1 MRAIGYVRVS
11 TEEQAV
17 NGNSL
22 GIQREKIGAMAALQ
36 DADLLD
42 VIVDD
47 ASARNLNR
55 PGMQHVL
62 NMVKSREVDA
72 VIVYKLDRL
81 TRSVRDLGGLLERFD
96 KANVSLVSVSE
107 SLDTGTAAGRLVLNV
122 MGSVAQWERE
132 TTVERTRE
140 ALQAKR
146 ARGERTGNI
155 PYGYQLAEDGTHL
168 EQEPG
173 EQRILSG
180 IQRYRKQG
188 LSGQAIADRLN
199 ARGLKTRRGGQWH
212 RQYVYN
218 LLRRFASK

>member
-1 MRAIGYVRVS
+1 MRAIGYARVS
-11 TEEQAV
+11 TTDQAM

-22 GIQREKIGAMAALQ
+22 GIQREKIEAMAALL

-42 VIVDD
+42 VVVED
-47 ASARNLNR
+47 ASARDLNR
-55 PGMQHVL
+55 PGMQRVL
-62 NMVKSREVDA
+62 KMVRGREVDA
-72 VIVYKLDRL
+72 VIVHKLDRL

-107 SLDTGTAAGRLVLNV
+107 SLDTGTAAGRLVGNV
-122 MGSVAQWERE
+122 LASVGQWERE
-132 TTVERTRE
+132 AIAERTRE

-146 ARGERTGNI
+146 ARGERTGNL
-155 PYGYQLAEDGTHL
+155 PYGYLLAEDGTHL

-180 IQRYRKQG
+180 IRRYRKQG

-199 ARGLKTRRGGQWH
+199 ARGYTTRRGGQWH

-218 LLRRFASK
+218 LLRRSASK